1 MKKSQIIIMLIMLLL
16 IAACE
21 DIFEYSPYVID
32 FDDHETNLTQKNI
45 DRLLST
51 EMPDT
56 IIIALTGDSHRF
68 YDESER
74 MVNKI
79 NNEYDIDFLIHNG
92 DFSDYGIPQQY
103 QWTNDIFS
111 ALNAPYFVV
120 IGNHDLVSNG
130 EESYKEMFGSLNFSF
145 IYGSY
150 KFIFIN
156 TNSREYEYYGN
167 VPDIDWLNQEIIPS
181 NNLEKAIIVFHTP
194 PYDSGFSSD
203 LETEFM
209 RTLHKYENVLFV
221 THGHLHNFSIT
232 EPYNDSIQ
240 FINTPSVDKK
250 KFVLVKIFNNQF
262 TTDVKTF

>member
-1 MKKSQIIIMLIMLLL
+1 MKKYQIIIVLILLL
-16 IAACE
+16 QITACD
-21 DIFEYSPYVID
+21 DIFEYSPYVINFNGD
-32 FDDHETNLTQKNI
+32 ETNLTQKNI

-51 EMPDT
+51 EVPDT

-79 NNEYDIDFLIHNG
+79 NKEYDINFLIHNG

-103 QWTNDIFS
+103 QWSNEIYS

-156 TNSREYEYYGN
+156 TNSREFEFNGN
-167 VPDIDWLNQEIIPS
+167 VPDINWLKQEIKPS
-181 NNLEKAIIVFHTP
+181 QEFEKTVLVFHTP
-194 PYDSGFSSD
+194 PFDEDFDSE
-203 LETEFM
+203 LEDEFM
-209 RTLHKYENVLFV
+209 NELRSANNVLFT
-221 THGHLHNFSIT
+221 THGHLHSFNFK
-232 EPYNDSIQ
+232 EPYNDGIK
-240 FINTPSVDKK
+240 FINTSSVEYNE
-250 KFVLVKIFNNQF
+250 FVLVKIFNHEF
-262 TTDVKTF
+262 IFDVISF